1 MKLENFLIA
10 VLCAFSLNTFC
21 QEDKTGQFK
30 TLSIGD
36 HVSNLTIDNIVN
48 YKTKSARLSDFKGKL
63 LILDFWS
70 TKCTPCVAELPK
82 MDSLQHQF
90 AKNVV
95 ILPVSTEKS
104 EPVIDLLNRRHL
116 NLPSVVK
123 DKLLTKIFPQNALGL
138 HVWID
143 EKGKVINT
151 TDGHEVTAKNIGDYL
166 TTGKLSVVT
175 RYDDVSFDPGKLLF
189 VNGNGGPDDS
199 FYARSIFSNK
209 KLKGVSSS
217 MSGVQYYPEVNGMQ
231 MVKSV
236 EAHNSTWI
244 ILFNMVL
251 NRGNRKGPFRYPY
264 IYMETAEGKI
274 EPIVQSPAHYT
285 EVSKAINNF
294 TETGEA
300 FTGPHSSEVINY
312 QMTCPFPGEPDNL
325 VFGKYIL
332 EDINRYFN
340 FTARLEKQKLSSWI
354 IVKANNGKTP
364 LAQINDTTA
373 LKHIYDNA
381 DDDYLDSVKNRP
393 LKDFISLF
401 MSHAYYLPP
410 PIFNETGYENEKV
423 NLDLHVKY
431 NKDEANYQ
439 PMNLQEWRHAL
450 LKNGLDIKVED
461 REIEVIVLKKKIEV
475 Q

>member
-1 MKLENFLIA
+1 MKLLIFSFAGFFLIQGT
-10 VLCAFSLNTFC
+10 FSQSNNSS
-21 QEDKTGQFK
+21 QFK
-30 TLSIGD
+30 RLAIGNNVPNLIIDSI
-36 HVSNLTIDNIVN
+36 IN

-70 TKCTPCVAELPK
+70 TRCTPCVAELPK

-123 DKLLTKIFPQNALGL
+123 DKLFTKIFPQNSLGL

-151 TDGHEVTAKNIGDYL
+151 TDGHEVTAKNISTYL

-175 RYDDVSFDPGKLLF
+175 RYDDVSFDDGKPLF

-209 KLKGVSSS
+209 KLKGVNTS
-217 MSGVQYYPEVNGMQ
+217 MCHAEYYPEVNGVT

-236 EAHNSTWI
+236 EAHNNTWI
-244 ILFNMVL
+244 HLFNMVL
-251 NRGNRKGPFRYPY
+251 NRGMNGPFRYPY

-274 EPIVQSPAHYT
+274 EPIVQSPVHLN

-294 TETGEA
+294 TETGET
-300 FTGPHSSEVINY
+300 FTGPHSSEMISY
-312 QMTCPFPGEPDNL
+312 QMTCPFPGEPNNL

-340 FTARLEKQKLSSWI
+340 FTARLEKEKISSWI
-354 IVKANNGKTP
+354 IVKANNGKSP

-381 DDDYLDSVKNRP
+381 DYDYLDSVKNRP

-401 MSHAYYLPP
+401 MSYAYYLPP
-410 PIFNETGYENEKV
+410 PIFNETGYENERV

-431 NKDEANYQ
+431 NKDEATYQ
-439 PMNLQEWRHAL
+439 PMNLQEWKNAL

-461 REIEVIVLKKKIEV
+461 REIEVIVLKKKKEF